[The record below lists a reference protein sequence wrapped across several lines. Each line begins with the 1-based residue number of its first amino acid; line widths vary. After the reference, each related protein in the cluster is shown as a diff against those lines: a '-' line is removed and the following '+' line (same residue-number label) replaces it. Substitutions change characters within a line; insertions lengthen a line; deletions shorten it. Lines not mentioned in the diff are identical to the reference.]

1 VRTARPALILRWVG
15 ALAGAAYVAYVVVRW
30 HDLVTNNNWDTD
42 AVAKMVVADRLR
54 GSGPVYIPHYGEWTT
69 LWWMLATRWVPSHHD
84 LWAVS
89 GYAWVLAGAAVLA
102 WATSRVA
109 GTWAGVTAAA
119 AMLVV
124 GPFAL
129 RSYLATTGAH
139 TTSAVAAI
147 VLAAVLVLLVR
158 APGWLTALAGGVFAG
173 ACAAS
178 DPLLWFG
185 GILPFAIAAALLRRR
200 RDFALRAGALV
211 GVAVVTGVV
220 TNLVMHALDFHVE
233 GLGFSLAAVRDLP
246 HNVVHL
252 GREWALLG
260 GANYALPGAYPHEPI
275 RALIALLMFAALA
288 CTVVAAFRSR
298 RGDDVVRVYTLYWA
312 ASAVVLC
319 VVFVVTPNAVALG
332 PKSLNY
338 ILALTPAAGVGV
350 TLLARSARA
359 QVLVAACVAFVAV
372 VNLSSIHGGRAEVS
386 GVVALP
392 QHVDEIV
399 RVLDR
404 AGVRR
409 GYAGFWDAQNLAW
422 QTNMHLLVAPVRNCA
437 DTLCPNNLFTI
448 TSWYRPRGGP
458 TFLLVDATLPLIHA
472 PPYAK
477 SAAQKLRFGPLTLY
491 VFRDDIARRIRVTA
505 SS

>member
-1 VRTARPALILRWVG
+1 VRAARPALILRWVG

-102 WATSRVA
+102 WATTRVA
-109 GTWAGVTAAA
+109 GVWAGVTAAA

-147 VLAAVLVLLVR
+147 ALSAVLVLLVR
-158 APGWLTALAGGVFAG
+158 EPRWLIALGGGVFAG

-185 GILPFAIAAALLRRR
+185 GILPFAIAAGLLWRR
-200 RDFALRAGALV
+200 RDFALRAAVLV

-220 TNLVMHALDFHVE
+220 TNVVMRALDFHVE
-233 GLGFSLAAVRDLP
+233 GLGFSLAAMRDLP

-260 GANYALPGAYPHEPI
+260 GANYALPGAYPHEPL
-275 RALIALLMFAALA
+275 RALVALLMFAALA
-288 CTVVAAFRSR
+288 GTVVAAFRNRHGS
-298 RGDDVVRVYTLYWA
+298 DVERAYAFYWA
-312 ASAVVLC
+312 VSAVVLS

-338 ILALTPAAGVGV
+338 ILALAPAAGVGV

-359 QVLVAACVAFVAV
+359 QVVVAACVAFVAL
-372 VNLSSIHGGRAEVS
+372 VNLASLHDGRAEIT

-404 AGVRR
+404 AGARR
-409 GYAGFWDAQNLAW
+409 GYAGYWDAQSLAW

-437 DTLCPNNLFTI
+437 DTLCSNNLFTI
-448 TSWYRPRGGP
+448 NSWYQARGGP
-458 TFLLVDATLPLIHA
+458 TFLLLDATLPLIHA

-477 SAAQKLRFGPLTLY
+477 TAAQKLRFGPLTLY
-491 VFRDDIARRIRVTA
+491 VFRDDIARRFQLTA
-505 SS
+505 PS